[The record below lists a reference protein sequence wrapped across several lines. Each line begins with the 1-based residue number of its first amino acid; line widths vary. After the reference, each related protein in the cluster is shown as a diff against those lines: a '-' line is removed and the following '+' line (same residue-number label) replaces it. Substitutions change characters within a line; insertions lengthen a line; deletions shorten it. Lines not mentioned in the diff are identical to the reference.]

1 MIVRNREEE
10 EMIDL
15 QVKAQKSVKI
25 RTKFIDLM
33 IKIKLIVEE
42 KAIMILK

>member
-1 MIVRNREEE
+1 MIVRNREEV

-25 RTKFIDLM
+25 RIKFIDLM
-33 IKIKLIVEE
+33 IKIKVIVEG
-42 KAIMILK
+42 KAIMILE